1 MALSLT
7 DAVYAK
13 QRALADTRK
22 PKIQAL
28 LKALFSY
35 FSQHLPRKQLQ
46 FVAFSQLT
54 SGSTVIA
61 DAACKLYAVYVTRPS
76 TSTQSNFLKV
86 TDDETTAQN
95 AGNQNFTFEVCSGS
109 RAELF
114 LWPDGQP
121 MAAGVT
127 ITADTSASTSSVEST
142 TVSRLSGWVIV
153 GAA

>member
-7 DAVYAK
+7 DAVFAK

-22 PKIQAL
+22 PKIQAF

-35 FSQHLPRKQLQ
+35 FSQHLPRKQFQ

-61 DAACKLYAVYVTRPS
+61 DAACKLYAIYVTRPS

-86 TDDETTAQN
+86 TDDESTAQN
-95 AGNQNFTFEVCSGS
+95 AGNQNHMFEISSGARS
-109 RAELF
+109 ELF
-114 LWPDGQP
+114 CWPDGQP
-121 MAAGVT
+121 MAAGVV
-127 ITADTSASTSSVEST
+127 ITADTSASTSSVET
-142 TVSRLSGWVIV
+142 TTTSRLSGWVIV